1 LLFASVRNQRLG
13 VRAHQYI
20 AIGTPLVANG
30 TLVNLLARYLIPRIT
45 TSNIPPLDQRPFVDL
60 NAPFI
65 YLFHAIPMVY
75 FTTNVLSFSTRYTF
89 PKQGEMHDYKKYYT
103 LKSAFHPMIKNN
115 NFSQHPLHVCR

>member
-65 YLFHAIPMVY
+65 YLFIY
-75 FTTNVLSFSTRYTF
+75 FMQYPWCILQQMSSLFQQDIHSPNRV
-89 PKQGEMHDYKKYYT
+89 KC
-103 LKSAFHPMIKNN
+103 MITKNTI
-115 NFSQHPLHVCR
+115 H